1 MGVIKF
7 GTDGIRGRVGES
19 PIDCQTI
26 LHLGWSL
33 GRMVYESHGPSKIII
48 GKDTR
53 ISGYM
58 IESLL
63 EAGIIA
69 AGCDALLLGPVPTP
83 GIAYLT
89 KAFRSKASVVISASH
104 NVYSD
109 NGIKIFNEEGY
120 KFSTDQQQMLLN
132 YMSSPIQMVP
142 SENLGRAQQIHTASE
157 RYVEFCKSKFSSK
170 LSLNG
175 IKVVLDCANGANY
188 KVGPEV
194 FVELGATVEVIHAKP
209 DGTNINKACGSLHP
223 NVLSAVVLEKE
234 ADLGIAFDGD
244 GDRLIMVSKSGRVCD
259 GDDILYILG
268 QYLCQ
273 KHMGVVGTIA
283 SNNGLKKAF
292 ASSDIAYKQTNV
304 GDHKVIESLL
314 ESGWLIGG
322 ESSGHLIQL
331 DKNTCSDAIISALT
345 VLNIMLHE
353 GKSLDEL
360 VAGFE
365 KMPSYSFNIPK
376 SDNLNLSEYEVAF
389 EQMRS
394 ELGPFGKLLVRP
406 SGTEPVIRVLVECE
420 HSKVIQQVSSELK
433 TMFNYVQN

>member
-1 MGVIKF
+1 MKNVKF
-7 GTDGIRGRVGES
+7 GTDGIRGRVGEP

-33 GRMVYESHGPSKIII
+33 GRMIYEAYGPSKIII

-69 AGCDALLLGPVPTP
+69 AGCDAILLGPIPTP

-104 NVYSD
+104 NIYSD
-109 NGIKIFNEEGY
+109 NGIKLFNANGF
-120 KFSTDQQQMLLN
+120 KFSKNQQEKLLK
-132 YMSSPIQMVP
+132 YMTMPIVMVD
-142 SENLGRAQQIHTASE
+142 SEDLGRAQQIHTASE

-175 IKVVLDCANGANY
+175 MKIVLDCANGANY

-194 FVELGATVEVIHAKP
+194 FEELGAEVKVMNANP
-209 DGTNINKACGSLHP
+209 DGTNINDKCGSLYP
-223 NVLSAVVLEKE
+223 ELLQKSVLDEH
-234 ADLGIAFDGD
+234 ADVGIAFDGD
-244 GDRLIMVSKSGRVCD
+244 GDRLLMVSQSGRICD
-259 GDDILYILG
+259 GDDLLFILG
-268 QYLCQ
+268 QYLCE
-273 KHMGVVGTIA
+273 KNMGVVGTFA

-292 ASSDIAYKQTNV
+292 ASKGIAFKQTDV

-314 ESGWLIGG
+314 ESNWLIGG

-331 DKNTCSDAIISALT
+331 DKNTCSDAIISALS
-345 VLNIMLHE
+345 VLNIMLIHA
-353 GKSLDEL
+353 KTLDQL
-360 VAGFE
+360 LKPLE
-365 KMPSYSFNIPK
+365 KIPSHSFNIPLCE
-376 SDNLNLSEYEVAF
+376 SIDLNAHKDSF
-389 EQMRS
+389 KQMNTK
-394 ELGPFGKLLVRP
+394 LGEFGKLLVRK
-406 SGTEPVIRVLVECE
+406 SGTEPVIRVLVEGE
-420 HSKVIQQVSSELK
+420 LQSDVDRITSEVK
-433 TMFNYVQN
+433 SIFSYV